1 MDCITANI
9 VGAFALTIIF
19 FDIVK
24 ENWIDLPYHSVY
36 GLVLTGFFWILCTM
50 LGKEISMA
58 VLLVPA
64 LILLV
69 SLISIWLYGISMKN
83 KGCCL
88 SCNGNPNPSPQPGP
102 FPPSPEPNPIPCKF
116 SGELKATPLI

>member
-1 MDCITANI
+1 MDCVTANI

-24 ENWIDLPYHSVY
+24 ENWTDLPYHSLY
-36 GLVLTGFFWILCTM
+36 GIVLTGFFWVLCSM

-69 SLISIWLYGISMKN
+69 SFISIWLYGISMKN

-88 SCNGNPNPSPQPGP
+88 NCHGNINPDPNPQPGP
-102 FPPSPEPNPIPCKF
+102 FPPPPSPCKY
-116 SGELKATPLI
+116 SGELKATPLV

>member
-24 ENWIDLPYHSVY
+24 ENWTDLPYHSVY
-36 GLVLTGFFWILCTM
+36 GLVITGFFWILCSM

-58 VLLVPA
+58 ILLVPA

-88 SCNGNPNPSPQPGP
+88 QCNGPPESNPQPEP
-102 FPPSPEPNPIPCKF
+102 CTPEPNPEPTCLF
-116 SGELKATPLI
+116 SGELNAKPLF